1 MVPKR
6 GTGCNLL
13 VPVAVSASAVAFSS
27 TRIENWY
34 MSVGSAAGAAAA
46 LQIVAGAAACMQDV
60 DVEAVRSVLTGLG
73 QRVNGPPAR

>member
-34 MSVGSAAGAAAA
+34 MSVGSAAGAAA
-46 LQIVAGAAACMQDV
+46 LQIVAGAAACVQDV